1 MFVSSLTYSLP
12 VAVIAGTLLPQ
23 LANRDRRLLEHE
35 GDEEEDA
42 ELTRLRNTVREWR
55 ADAAR
60 KGRPVKLPTMPF
72 MLRNIWTGA
81 LVLFSFLMFSTF
93 FVKTVAQVS
102 TEIAYDSCGFYMTIL
117 IQALVCVALV
127 GVCWAVACWVPFAII
142 MEVCCVT
149 G

>member
-1 MFVSSLTYSLP
+1 M
-12 VAVIAGTLLPQ
+12 AVIAGTLLPQ

-81 LVLFSFLMFSTF
+81 LVLFSLLMFSTF
-93 FVKTVAQVS
+93 FVNTVVQVS
-102 TEIAYDSCGFYMTIL
+102 IKL
-117 IQALVCVALV
+117 KL
-127 GVCWAVACWVPFAII
+127 
-142 MEVCCVT
+142 
-149 G
+149 